1 MTIAEVPEIAIRQRS
16 EVSSQISFCGRHSR
30 LRSIHK
36 ANLKAK
42 IGLFRALIA
51 LGGVLF
57 IFALSDC
64 SKHQNSGGLA
74 RLKPCRLPG
83 IDEKLLCGQ
92 LTVPENRQTRV
103 GRTIGLNVVVLPAFD
118 QKTKA
123 EPLFDLAGGPG
134 AAATE
139 GARFYAEQ
147 GKEYRR
153 RRDVVLVDK
162 RGAGNST
169 PLSLPEKKTPQ
180 DYLSEMYPVDYV
192 KRLRQTLERRA
203 DLTQYTTSI
212 AMDDLDDVRA
222 WLGYDRINLIGSSYG
237 TRAAL
242 VYLRRHPERVHTVT
256 LIGVAPTYLKMPMYH
271 AQAAARAMELL
282 LQQCEQ
288 NAQCHEAFPKI
299 RDDWT
304 SVLSQL
310 GREPARVK
318 YSPPD
323 ESAAV
328 MLEVQRD
335 IFAEKILTWMY
346 GREQASR
353 IPLIVHHA
361 AQGDFT
367 PFLREAIRPS
377 IPDFISDGMYLSVTC
392 AEDVPFID
400 QEEAARMNAGNP
412 FGNYRVFQQT
422 RACNMWPRGRIPEN
436 FRDPVSSN
444 VPVLIF
450 SGSMDP
456 VTPPQRGQEVARY
469 LPNSRH
475 VIVPQAGHV
484 VEGLAEPECVD
495 RIIIEFMEM
504 GDAKQAGVSCVERM
518 VQPPF
523 EKDPTDDRAV
533 NGGAGDDRGRNGS
546 RENVDFARSP
556 NRPCH
561 PKATR

>member
-1 MTIAEVPEIAIRQRS
+1 M
-16 EVSSQISFCGRHSR
+16 
-30 LRSIHK
+30 L
-36 ANLKAK
+36 
-42 IGLFRALIA
+42 
-51 LGGVLF
+51 
-57 IFALSDC
+57 
-64 SKHQNSGGLA
+64 
-74 RLKPCRLPG
+74 RLPG
-83 IDEKLLCGQ
+83 IDERLLCGQ
-92 LTVPENRQTRV
+92 LTVFENRVTRT
-103 GRTIGLNVVVLPAFD
+103 GRTIELNVVVLPAFD

-153 RRDVVLVDK
+153 RRDVVLVDQ
-162 RGAGNST
+162 RGTGKSN

-242 VYLRRHPERVHTVT
+242 VYLRQHPERVRTVT

-288 NAQCHEAFPKI
+288 DAQCHEAFPQI

-304 SVLSQL
+304 GVLSQL
-310 GREPARVK
+310 EREPARVE
-318 YSPPD
+318 YSPSD
-323 ESAAV
+323 KSAPV
-328 MLEVQRD
+328 NLEIQRD
-335 IFAEKILTWMY
+335 IFAEKIRTWMY
-346 GREQASR
+346 GRDQASR
-353 IPLIVHHA
+353 IPLIIHHA
-361 AQGDFT
+361 AQGDFG

-377 IPDFISDGMYLSVTC
+377 IPDFIADGVYLSVTC
-392 AEDVPFID
+392 AEDIPFIN
-400 QEEAARMNAGNP
+400 QEEAAKLNAGNP

-422 RACNMWPRGRIPEN
+422 RAC
-436 FRDPVSSN
+436 SSN
-444 VPVLIF
+444 IPVLLF
-450 SGSMDP
+450 SGNMDP
-456 VTPPQRGQEVARY
+456 VTPPQRGEEVARY

-475 VIVPQAGHV
+475 VVIPQAGHGFD
-484 VEGLAEPECVD
+484 GLAEPECAD
-495 RIIIEFMEM
+495 RIIIEFMEK
-504 GDAKQAGVSCVERM
+504 GEAKDLDVGCLERM
-518 VQPPF
+518 VRPPF
-523 EKDPTDDRAV
+523 EKDPTNDRAA
-533 NGGAGDDRGRNGS
+533 NGGARDDRGAKSITGG
-546 RENVDFARSP
+546 AL
-556 NRPCH
+556 
-561 PKATR
+561 